1 SGRKNLA
8 GRTYLASALMQ
19 GRWDFD
25 RSESLLAEV
34 TEDARAQGLRAHLRS
49 ALLLRTQHRFFLGKP
64 AEARIFLDE
73 LDREP
78 PVEADPYIGM
88 VSETWRG
95 LVDLLESRGKA
106 AAEARALKRIASA
119 RAKLV
124 AAGQWERVRAN
135 DF

>member
-1 SGRKNLA
+1 
-8 GRTYLASALMQ
+8 
-19 GRWDFD
+19 
-25 RSESLLAEV
+25 
-34 TEDARAQGLRAHLRS
+34 DARAQGLRAHLRS

-135 DF
+135 DFYQASVLEDRELLTTLYFGTPYSHFRE